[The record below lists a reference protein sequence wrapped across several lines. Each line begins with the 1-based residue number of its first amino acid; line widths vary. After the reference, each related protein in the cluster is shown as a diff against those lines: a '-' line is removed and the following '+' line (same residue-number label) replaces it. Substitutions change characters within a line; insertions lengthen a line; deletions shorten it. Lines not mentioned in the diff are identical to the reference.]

1 MYVVT
6 SRWIVPDL
14 AVAQET
20 TTLAKQWFKGAGVEN
35 VSALIIATGEQ
46 VGQMQFVIRYES
58 EETYAKIVPQWRK
71 SPAYNEVMA
80 KAKASGATM
89 VDQVHYRE
97 L

>member
-1 MYVVT
+1 MYVLT

-14 AVAQET
+14 EVAKATTAV
-20 TTLAKQWFKGAGVEN
+20 AKQWYKAAGVES
-35 VSALIIATGEQ
+35 VSVLMIATGEH
-46 VGQMQFVIRYES
+46 VGQMQFVVRYADEAA
-58 EETYAKIVPQWRK
+58 YAKIVPQWRASK
-71 SPAYNEVMA
+71 EFADIMA

>member
-14 AVAQET
+14 AVASET
-20 TTLAKQWFKGAGVEN
+20 TKSAKQWFKGAGVEN
-35 VSALIIATGEQ
+35 VSALIIATGEH
-46 VGQMQFVIRYES
+46 VGQMQFVVRYADEAA
-58 EETYAKIVPQWRK
+58 YAKTVPEWRK
-71 SPAYNEVMA
+71 SHVYAEIMT
-80 KAKASGATM
+80 KAKDSGAKM

>member
-1 MYVVT
+1 MYVIT

-14 AVAQET
+14 AVAQDT
-20 TTLAKQWFKGAGVEN
+20 TALAKKWFKGAGVDN

-46 VGQMQFVIRYES
+46 VGQMQFVVRYES
-58 EETYAKIVPQWRK
+58 EEMYAKIVPQWRASK
-71 SPAYNEVMA
+71 EYADIMA
-80 KAKASGATM
+80 KAKASGAIM